1 MDPNEKDK
9 RTCIRFNI
17 EGATLSY
24 KKLKLLSLSPDY
36 NEKNCPILNL
46 SRGGCRFLTQ
56 KPIKA
61 NTNLLVEIDL
71 AGEEQPLFF
80 YGETIWFLPNPGFS
94 YKYQIGFQFNAYGED
109 EKQNSLSNLDIIK
122 KLELTC
128 SDDSSL

>member
-9 RTCIRFNI
+9 RACSRLNI

-24 KKLKLLSLSPDY
+24 KKMKLISLSPDY

-61 NTNLLVEIDL
+61 NTSLLVEIDL
-71 AGEEQPLFF
+71 PEEDRPLFF

-94 YKYQIGFQFNAYGED
+94 YKYQVGFQFNAYGDD
-109 EKQNSLSNLDIIK
+109 ERQNALDNLEMIK
-122 KLELTC
+122 KLEQKC